1 MIEKDIKQ
9 RFLQAFDKI
18 AGERQINQKDLSKV
32 FGFSSS
38 YASQLRSRLEARITA
53 THLAIMVTKFNVDP
67 YWLLTGEPKSEKKD
81 DYTEIIRRLNNIDY
95 NVEEVVKKLLEGLMD
110 GKVVDKMTLKKWI
123 KSKN

>member
-38 YASQLRSRLEARITA
+38 YASQLRSRPEARITA

-67 YWLLTGEPKSEKKD
+67 YWLLTGETKSEKKD